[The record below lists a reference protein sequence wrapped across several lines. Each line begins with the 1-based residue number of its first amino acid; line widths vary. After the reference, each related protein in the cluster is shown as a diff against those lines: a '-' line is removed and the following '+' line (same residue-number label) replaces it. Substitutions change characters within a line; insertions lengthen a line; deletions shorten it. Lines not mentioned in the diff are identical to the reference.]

1 MSDEVKCYTV
11 RSVYLF
17 DNKMIMTFGF
27 DGQQIPDLQ
36 GPYTK
41 ELEEKIRENSGMMT
55 EWFGFNELLTW
66 NEVRN
71 QMNMILPIV
80 DYEQD
85 KNNWTE

>member
-17 DNKMIMTFGF
+17 DNNMVMTFGF

-85 KNNWTE
+85 KNN